1 MMLLDRNAKAERWRF
16 SGGIRGRARSVTD
29 YNVLSVSVSLSGI
42 LKQPLIFFRRLHT
55 PPKVPR
61 GALSQIVLPLFGFV
75 IISFGLSL
83 FNQHIP

>member
-42 LKQPLIFFRRLHT
+42 LKQPLIFF
-55 PPKVPR
+55 
-61 GALSQIVLPLFGFV
+61 
-75 IISFGLSL
+75 
-83 FNQHIP
+83 